1 MFHLLPYSLSERARW
16 GSMIFDLR
24 LSLASLLPLLQQFRP
39 KATVPQLFHHRCH
52 LSRQNHHRRGHSR
65 RLGWSTWMLVA
76 PILHF
81 DLLLVLH
88 RLGHLAL
95 SA

>member
-16 GSMIFDLR
+16 GSTIFDLR
-24 LSLASLLPLLQQFRP
+24 LSLASLLPLLQQSRP
-39 KATVPQLFHHRCH
+39 KATVPRLFHHRCH
-52 LSRQNHHRRGHSR
+52 LSRQNHHRGHSG
-65 RLGWSTWMLVA
+65 RLVWSTWILVA
-76 PILHF
+76 PILHL
-81 DLLLVLH
+81 DLFLVLH